1 MEFEEKEK
9 DREAILELEQ
19 NKMKFEKRKM
29 QLELEK
35 MSFERETDR
44 SGEEGGKRIKLG
56 VLVLFSEKP
65 GTLTYRFP
73 LTKKI
78 FWIVIC

>member
-44 SGEEGGKRIKLG
+44 SGEEGGKQIKLR

-65 GTLTYRFP
+65 GTLTNRFA